1 MFDQN
6 TPSYLRE
13 ILDNNRADMQMV
25 SDPESGVP
33 VIEGL
38 ENEEEEESNPELFQQ
53 LLNQQG

>member
-38 ENEEEEESNPELFQQ
+38 EDEEEESNPELFQQ

>member
-6 TPSYLRE
+6 TPAYLRE

-38 ENEEEEESNPELFQQ
+38 EDEEESNPELFQQ
-53 LLNQQG
+53 FLNQQG

>member
-38 ENEEEEESNPELFQQ
+38 ENEEEESNPELFQQ